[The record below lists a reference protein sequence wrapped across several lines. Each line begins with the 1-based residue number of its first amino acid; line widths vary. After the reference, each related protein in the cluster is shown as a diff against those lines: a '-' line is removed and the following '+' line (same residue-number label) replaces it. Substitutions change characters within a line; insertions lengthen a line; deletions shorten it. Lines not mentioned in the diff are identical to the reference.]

1 MFKMFKSID
10 DLKSFQKLLKPSND
24 NFIYY
29 YLNTIYQHLL
39 MREESPSADINE
51 VNSKNLFS
59 NTLKQKANEE
69 GISLRNFLQYFDI
82 QEFMCD

>member
-1 MFKMFKSID
+1 MFKSID
-10 DLKSFQKLLKPSND
+10 DLKSFQKLLKPLND

-39 MREESPSADINE
+39 MREESPSDNINE

-59 NTLKQKANEE
+59 NMLKQKANEE
-69 GISLRNFLQYFDI
+69 GISLRNFLQYFDYV
-82 QEFMCD
+82 